1 MRILLYY
8 FSIISGHTIDS
19 GFTSGEPNTILH
31 THSLDWS
38 VFALFSGIQE
48 FIRASITPCSVRKDK
63 IQSSFFAFFTS
74 PTLTVSLLKNTIF
87 RRNIIH
93 TN

>member
-19 GFTSGEPNTILH
+19 GFTSGEQNTILH

-48 FIRASITPCSVRKDK
+48 FSGNQRSDKTFSKTGESIRKVI
-63 IQSSFFAFFTS
+63 
-74 PTLTVSLLKNTIF
+74 LKPQDDRN
-87 RRNIIH
+87 RRFK
-93 TN
+93 